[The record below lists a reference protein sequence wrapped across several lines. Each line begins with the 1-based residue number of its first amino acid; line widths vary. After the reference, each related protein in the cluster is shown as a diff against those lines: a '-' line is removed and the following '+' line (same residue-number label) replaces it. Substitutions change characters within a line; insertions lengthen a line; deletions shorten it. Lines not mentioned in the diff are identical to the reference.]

1 MPADVFRQSVA
12 DLRVGEHLCCLY
24 ETDEEHR
31 AVLAPFLRQG
41 LERGEKVLCVANSRM
56 GESIRGFWREDSAAL
71 DSSLASGQFQIFTPS
86 DSDPAAMLALLP
98 TETPKALA
106 QGYSALRLI
115 GEMTWIRAELS
126 ARLLEFEAKLNEALT
141 GTACLVFCLYDRHR
155 FDPTLLLDALHTHPL
170 VATGAQIVQNHY
182 YVSPAIFLQNQP
194 AARLQQWIQ
203 ALLERQHT
211 LVEFRTLAARLQS
224 VREEER
230 IALAREFHDQLGQ
243 ALTGLKMDLAWVGKR
258 LRKDQ
263 GALKEKAQSG
273 LRLIDITIQAVRRI
287 STQLRP
293 GVLDELGLV
302 AAIEWQAKEF
312 QSRTGI
318 QCRFTSQHED
328 VQLAPDRAT
337 ALFRI
342 LQEALT
348 NIARH
353 SQASEVEIRLGADA
367 RDLILELKDNGIGF
381 IVGEKPSTQSLGLL
395 GMRERA
401 LALRG
406 EVQVRSV
413 AGAGTTVTARI
424 PVADGDP
431 AGAHP

>member
-1 MPADVFRQSVA
+1 
-12 DLRVGEHLCCLY
+12 
-24 ETDEEHR
+24 
-31 AVLAPFLRQG
+31 
-41 LERGEKVLCVANSRM
+41 
-56 GESIRGFWREDSAAL
+56 
-71 DSSLASGQFQIFTPS
+71 
-86 DSDPAAMLALLP
+86 
-98 TETPKALA
+98 
-106 QGYSALRLI
+106 
-115 GEMTWIRAELS
+115 
-126 ARLLEFEAKLNEALT
+126 
-141 GTACLVFCLYDRHR
+141 
-155 FDPTLLLDALHTHPL
+155 
-170 VATGAQIVQNHY
+170 
-182 YVSPAIFLQNQP
+182 
-194 AARLQQWIQ
+194 
-203 ALLERQHT
+203 
-211 LVEFRTLAARLQS
+211 
-224 VREEER
+224 
-230 IALAREFHDQLGQ
+230 
-243 ALTGLKMDLAWVGKR
+243 
-258 LRKDQ
+258 
-263 GALKEKAQSG
+263 
-273 LRLIDITIQAVRRI
+273 
-287 STQLRP
+287 LRP

-318 QCRFTSQHED
+318 QCWFTSQHED
-328 VQLAPDRAT
+328 VQMAPDQAT

-381 IVGEKPSTQSLGLL
+381 IEGEKPSTQSLGLL